1 MAPRPYRPLAE
12 LDAALTR
19 GELDF
24 AVTLAA
30 EVSLER
36 RRPIDLELALRFLPL
51 LAAQRS
57 RDYDAWALRWLARW
71 IDEADGVTIDRA
83 AELAASLADLP
94 SEPQASFQSIQRV
107 ACLRARQTDAER

>member
-12 LDAALTR
+12 LDAALQR

-36 RRPIDLELALRFLPL
+36 RRPLDLELALRFLPL

-57 RDYDAWALRWLARW
+57 SDYDAWALRWLGRW
-71 IDEADGVTIDRA
+71 IKETDGATIERA

-94 SEPQASFQSIQRV
+94 TEPQAAFQSIRRS
-107 ACLRARQTDAER
+107 ACLRREER